1 MTKEKEYLDIS
12 KIEDIKNLTPEESAK
27 IRDRDIKIPL
37 TPLFCIL
44 TVLAS
49 VVLSSG
55 IFLLK
60 RDMVYSVQA
69 FCIIMLL
76 IYVSAVDIKL
86 HMAPNWIAG
95 AIGILGIPSIVISL
109 INSNYYDLLFN
120 RLTGIFGGFLL
131 LFVAAIAS
139 KGGVGAADI
148 KITAA
153 LGLFMGLEGIFTG
166 QLIGLF
172 FAAIVSV
179 ILLIVRKVDK
189 KTRIPLLP
197 FISAGVTAAMFLP
210 NNILF

>member
-1 MTKEKEYLDIS
+1 MAKEKQEA
-12 KIEDIKNLTPEESAK
+12 T
-27 IRDRDIKIPL
+27 
-37 TPLFCIL
+37 
-44 TVLAS
+44 
-49 VVLSSG
+49 
-55 IFLLK
+55 IFGKFGL
-60 RDMVYSVQA
+60 VYSVQA

-95 AIGILGIPSIVISL
+95 AIGILGVPSIVVSL